1 MVTFNQVCSTYLWI
15 NNIKEVV
22 LTVKLSFNKHFNSHN
37 SYDII
42 GNTFWIIISSWWTI
56 KKKTLTANQNPPDL
70 KEFK

>member
-56 KKKTLTANQNPPDL
+56 
-70 KEFK
+70 